1 MKKVTILIA
10 AFFALAGTG
19 CKKYLDINNPPN
31 GPSVADPALYLASI
45 EANYAL
51 GVQFDARALGT
62 ITQNWANSST
72 ANTFAP
78 FEQHGYIASSDA
90 SGDLWRNVY
99 WKGGQNT
106 IDLITQARAQ
116 KKWDLVGA
124 GLALQAWGWQNLT
137 DYHGEIIVKE
147 AFNPLQNTFR
157 YDRQDTV
164 YAIVKRLCF
173 EAIDNLNRSDD
184 NVGAPLFQ
192 KFDIMY
198 RGNRTR
204 WKRFVYGI
212 LAQNAHHLIKKPNY
226 DPNEVMRWVDSSF
239 QSNAEDALVPFLGS
253 SSTDANFFGVTRN
266 NLGSFGQSGFIVRLM
281 TGTALG
287 GAPDDPRRLVMLT
300 PSPDGVY
307 RGLAPYTT
315 QASSTSTTTVRN
327 LWGVQMSTTPS
338 ASTNPGKY
346 LYHDKAPFP
355 LMTYA
360 MLQFIK
366 AEAALIAANPGA
378 ALIAY
383 KNGINAHMDF
393 VINGTTGTGSNASGV
408 GGFLFNSDPA
418 TTTAFT
424 AGRAAYLASP
434 KVIPATAADLTQQM
448 ILLQKYIALWGYG
461 FIETWVD
468 LRKVDYSTTMYNT
481 LTLPTPLFSTNGGA
495 LAYRFR
501 PRYNS
506 EYLTNV
512 DALREVRAL
521 DQNYHTYKMWIQ
533 EP

>member
-1 MKKVTILIA
+1 MKKASVIIA
-10 AFFALAGTG
+10 ACLALAGTG
-19 CKKYLDINNPPN
+19 CKKYLDINDPPN
-31 GPSVADPALYLASI
+31 GPSKVDPALYLASI

-72 ANTFAP
+72 GNTYAP
-78 FEQHGYIASSDA
+78 FEQHGYIPNSDA

-106 IDLITQARAQ
+106 VDLINAAREQ
-116 KKWDLVGA
+116 KKWDMVGV

-137 DYHGEIIVKE
+137 DYSGEIIVKE
-147 AFNPLQNTFR
+147 AFDPLKNTFR

-173 EAIDNLNRSDD
+173 EAIDNLNRTDD
-184 NVGAPLFQ
+184 NIGAPLFQ

-198 RGNRTR
+198 RGNRLR

-212 LAQNAHHLIKKPNY
+212 LAQNAHHLIKKANY

-239 QSNAEDALVPFLGS
+239 QSNDDDALVPFLGT

-281 TGTALG
+281 TGPALG
-287 GAPDDPRRLVMLT
+287 GAPEDPRRRIMLT

-307 RGLAPYTT
+307 RGLNPYTT
-315 QASSTSTTTVRN
+315 QASSTATTTVRN
-327 LWGVQMSTTPS
+327 LWGAQMGTAPS
-338 ASTNPGKY
+338 AATNPGKY
-346 LYHDKAPFP
+346 LYHDRAPFP

-366 AEAALIAANPGA
+366 AEAALRAGNSGD
-378 ALIAY
+378 ALTAY

-393 VINGTTGTGSNASGV
+393 VLNGAKGTGANANGV
-408 GGFLFNSDPA
+408 GTFQFNTDGA
-418 TTTAFT
+418 TTTAFNAERT
-424 AGRAAYLASP
+424 TYLASP
-434 KVIPATAADLTQQM
+434 KVIPATAGDLTQQM
-448 ILLQKYIALWGYG
+448 VLLQKYIALWGYG

-468 LRKVDYSTTMYNT
+468 LRKVDYSSTVYNT
-481 LTLPTPLFSTNGGA
+481 LTLPTTLYTDNGGQ
-495 LAYRFR
+495 LVYRIR

-512 DALREVRAL
+512 DALREIRAL
-521 DQNYHTYKMWIQ
+521 NSNYHTYKMWIQ